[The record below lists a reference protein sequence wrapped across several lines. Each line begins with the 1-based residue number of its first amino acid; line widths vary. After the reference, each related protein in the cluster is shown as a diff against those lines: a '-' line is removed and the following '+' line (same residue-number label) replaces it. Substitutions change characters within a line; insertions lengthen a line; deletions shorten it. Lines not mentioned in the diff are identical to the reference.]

1 VKIVNQK
8 PSIMPKSEKRYF
20 NFNSARQPAR
30 GVTHVPL
37 DTRIATAVEDYPIE
51 NPSVSG
57 LTIEQIKADT
67 DIADSLTKK
76 HASMSDNQDLS
87 GKMDVTA
94 FSGLAKITVGI
105 TAPSTPSAG
114 DLWIDTNN

>member
-1 VKIVNQK
+1 
-8 PSIMPKSEKRYF
+8 MDKRYF
-20 NFNSARQPAR
+20 NFNSTRQPAK

-37 DTRIATAVEDYPIE
+37 DTRIATAVEDYLIE
-51 NPSVSG
+51 NPPVGG

-94 FSGLAKITVGI
+94 FSGLAKITVGLI
-105 TAPSTPSAG
+105 PPSNPSIG
-114 DLWIDTNN
+114 DLFIDTN